1 MPLKHVVSPR
11 SEVQE
16 GLLDHSH
23 HEPARQDMLK
33 YLFKNS
39 KRLRSKSLII
49 RYHSSTQN
57 LLFITWTPDLA
68 SLQRRCCSHSI
79 GTCRTHWSSNSR
91 RSDKSLLSWIWSNEL
106 TSCFPVILFVL
117 PITLHYIHRNGI
129 LKTERKNRRYYRNT
143 HSAASFSLAFCW
155 SRCFNCSMVCPRKR
169 GRPVSNIS

>member
-1 MPLKHVVSPR
+1 MTGAMLLTGKEMQGAQVRNAIWATLPPRWGWTMFWVPLIRYLVLMPLKHVVSPR

-16 GLLDHSH
+16 GLLNHSH

-49 RYHSSTQN
+49 RNHSSTQN

-68 SLQRRCCSHSI
+68 SLQRTCCSHSI

-91 RSDKSLLSWIWSNEL
+91 RSDKSLLSWI
-106 TSCFPVILFVL
+106 
-117 PITLHYIHRNGI
+117 
-129 LKTERKNRRYYRNT
+129 
-143 HSAASFSLAFCW
+143 
-155 SRCFNCSMVCPRKR
+155 
-169 GRPVSNIS
+169 